1 LRVLYVIDSLQGG
14 GAERSLAALAPR
26 YAPHGAELE
35 VAYLRPGSGVQPE
48 LERAGIR
55 VFDLSG
61 SRGRIGSVDRCVHL
75 IRARRP
81 ELVHTTL
88 FEADVAGRLAGTIA
102 RVPVVS
108 SLVNVSYSPAQLKDP
123 NLRPWKVRGAQLA
136 DALSARRVARF
147 HAITNHVADEM
158 GRRLR
163 IPRSRID
170 IVPRGRDGAALGR
183 RTRERR
189 ARARASLGVAPRTP
203 LVLAAARHEYQK
215 GLDVLLAALPAV
227 LEAQPKARLFVAG
240 REGNRTRELT
250 AIVERLGLAES
261 VTFLGFRRDVE
272 DLLCAADVFVLP
284 SRWEGLGSVLI
295 EAMAL
300 RAPIVATDLGPVRET
315 VGDRTA
321 RIVPVEAPAELASA
335 IVATLGDAAA
345 RAEMADQGYAR
356 FEGHYTIDR
365 VAEGMMAFYRR
376 ALRAP
381 GAAA

>member
-1 LRVLYVIDSLQGG
+1 
-14 GAERSLAALAPR
+14 
-26 YAPHGAELE
+26 
-35 VAYLRPGSGVQPE
+35 
-48 LERAGIR
+48 
-55 VFDLSG
+55 
-61 SRGRIGSVDRCVHL
+61 
-75 IRARRP
+75 
-81 ELVHTTL
+81 
-88 FEADVAGRLAGTIA
+88 
-102 RVPVVS
+102 
-108 SLVNVSYSPAQLKDP
+108 
-123 NLRPWKVRGAQLA
+123 
-136 DALSARRVARF
+136 
-147 HAITNHVADEM
+147 
-158 GRRLR
+158 
-163 IPRSRID
+163 
-170 IVPRGRDGAALGR
+170 
-183 RTRERR
+183 
-189 ARARASLGVAPRTP
+189 
-203 LVLAAARHEYQK
+203 
-215 GLDVLLAALPAV
+215 
-227 LEAQPKARLFVAG
+227 
-240 REGNRTRELT
+240 
-250 AIVERLGLAES
+250 
-261 VTFLGFRRDVE
+261 VE